1 MLNSPLHSADTR
13 SMKLRFF
20 CVCATLGA
28 LALPLCAADDV
39 TEEKFI
45 DDLLPILLEADES
58 VPAEKSIA
66 PAKSVASAQESVAP
80 TKPAVSKQTAA
91 APAIKSITPT
101 EKPVATVKPLTH
113 IGGITVPNQKYAQEM
128 IQKYIRSYTGTE
140 YAKKSLVQT
149 LDNGELYRLYIRQEL
164 KKRNMPAALEYLPVV
179 ESEYKPLATS
189 KSGARGLWQF
199 MENSIAPFMQ
209 KNEWID
215 ERLDPW
221 KSTDAALSKL
231 QDNYKMFGDWSIAI
245 AAYNCGAGAMKRI
258 LAKAPQKTFWYIA
271 EKGLLRDQSV
281 QYVPKFLAITE
292 LSENGAQYGVHLP
305 EITKSTRFAEFDY
318 VTVSQ
323 SITLERLASELRLDY
338 ATLRMLNCALVKE
351 RTPPKAAYAIRLPVG
366 MEKAATIALA
376 TMLHPD
382 NAKQTAVAETKL
394 ISHTVIK
401 GETLYFLSRV
411 YGCSVD
417 DICAANKMQKDDVLA
432 VGKVLY
438 IPAKNAE
445 T

>member
-1 MLNSPLHSADTR
+1 MSFLRFSADNR
-13 SMKLRFF
+13 GMKMR
-20 CVCATLGA
+20 
-28 LALPLCAADDV
+28 PLCACAVLPFFASFLFAADLPSA
-39 TEEKFI
+39 EEKFI
-45 DDLLPILLEADES
+45 DGLLPIL
-58 VPAEKSIA
+58 AETNEISFAQSLLVQEQKKSSAITQE
-66 PAKSVASAQESVAP
+66 SAQ
-80 TKPAVSKQTAA
+80 
-91 APAIKSITPT
+91 
-101 EKPVATVKPLTH
+101 KPLTH
-113 IGGITVPNQKYAQEM
+113 IGGINVPNQPYAQSM

-189 KSGARGLWQF
+189 RSGARGLWQF
-199 MENSIAPFMQ
+199 MENSIAPFMK

-221 KSTDAALSKL
+221 LSTDAALSKL
-231 QDNYKMFGDWSIAI
+231 QDNYRMFGDWAIAI

-258 LAKAPQKTFWYIA
+258 LAKSPQKSFWYIA

-292 LSENGAQYGVHLP
+292 LSEHGANYDIHLP

-318 VTVSQ
+318 VTVKSK
-323 SITLERLASELRLDY
+323 ITLERLAGELRLDY
-338 ATLRMLNCALVKE
+338 TTLKMLNCALVQGC
-351 RTPPKAAYAIRLPVG
+351 TPPQDEYNIRLPLG
-366 MEKAATIALA
+366 MEKAALIALE
-376 TMLHPD
+376 TMLHP
-382 NAKQTAVAETKL
+382 NQHTVAKAKKTVFPESAKKVSATGNETKL
-394 ISHTVIK
+394 IPHTIIK
-401 GETLYFLSRV
+401 GETLFFLSRL

-417 DICAANKMQKDDVLA
+417 EICTANRIRREDVLS
-432 VGKVLY
+432 VGKTLY
-438 IPAKNAE
+438 IPVKNAE